1 MDNKNILEWY
11 LEELKSVKA
20 LDKEEESIL
29 IQRLLQKDNA
39 ARNRLIEANL
49 MEAMSISR
57 DYIGRGVSLDDLIGE
72 INLALSQAL
81 FEYREGELKN
91 YLHTYIRKHL
101 EEFIEIEGN
110 QKKAEDIIKDK
121 LNDLKEAA
129 EILALE
135 LGREPK
141 AEEIAHRLGLD
152 LDSVNDLIKMSMDAL
167 VE

>member
-1 MDNKNILEWY
+1 MDNKNVLEFY
-11 LEELKSVKA
+11 LEELKSIKPLTV
-20 LDKEEESIL
+20 EEEENL
-29 IQRLLQKDNA
+29 IQKLLQKDNT
-39 ARNRLIEANL
+39 ARNRLIEVNL

-57 DYIGRGVSLDDLIGE
+57 DYLGRGVSLDDLIGE

-81 FEYREGELKN
+81 FEYREGELKS

-101 EEFIEIEGN
+101 EEFIETEQN

-121 LNDLKEAA
+121 LNDLREVS
-129 EILALE
+129 EVLALE

-141 AEEIAHRLGLD
+141 AEEIAYRLGLD
-152 LDSVNDLIKMSMDAL
+152 LESVNDLIKMSMDAL